1 MLHLLWNVLRRL
13 FTRLKTEGIGFKLY
27 PIVMEENV
35 LRKEILLQGYYG
47 IGNWLRKVRFEEEL
61 SRDKHAMNDID
72 RMADYCY
79 PLLVS
84 MLFEGQEP
92 SAEYI
97 ILPQLCSWLETKYP
111 DKFDKSKWIRYT
123 EEMVHDKLSMAQRKT
138 FPNEE
143 PIWCDAL
150 AEIILKHIGR
160 KCSED
165 SRFQNIGWLEKTLD
179 EETLPWEF
187 FEGFTVANEVY
198 SEAEEKIEV
207 NPQEILGGSRM
218 IEMPLA
224 EYEVSD
230 KTTEEILKE
239 LHRYEEYGG
248 YVEMPSI
255 ITMLAKYYLQ
265 ANIDAAFIAL
275 WKKLSHPILQY
286 SLLFYI
292 STLPEDCLRLLK
304 LLKREGIDEVG
315 LTLVRDFWFRQS
327 VRCLENLLQ
336 YEQNKE
342 GKDPYVAEIT
352 PFAEKVRADFED
364 SLDDAS
370 WELLKYFTAENLT
383 RWAYAMN
390 TLGDKPDSIYK
401 KAYLTVL
408 NTLKTALDT
417 ATDVDAFSLDTKDM
431 SYLLYL
437 AEKAIVDK
445 EIERCKKIEDVVLNL
460 IDSGKFG
467 WFGGV
472 NQDVV
477 NEMCILA
484 ALLNTNHNHEEI
496 VSLVKSRAVRYEGWA
511 VTPMSEMN
519 ERMNTAAFLIGAALM
534 VEADDTYFKAF
545 ARFVMEQVNGCDAYN
560 KVFNASLIIAELIAT
575 QPHPEWRDWYE
586 TALLQELESFETL
599 IMVLSQAKEPMS
611 PLVKT
616 LYEKRKQEELG
627 VMRIRYN
634 TTHRKMELNRLEK
647 MMAKVEGLEP

>member
-1 MLHLLWNVLRRL
+1 
-13 FTRLKTEGIGFKLY
+13 
-27 PIVMEENV
+27 MEENV
-35 LRKEILLQGYYG
+35 LRREILLQGYYG

-61 SRDKHAMNDID
+61 SRDHLVRDDID

-79 PLLVS
+79 SLLAS
-84 MLFEGQEP
+84 MIFEGQEP
-92 SAEYI
+92 SAKYI
-97 ILPQLCSWLETKYP
+97 ILPQLCSWLETMFP
-111 DKFDKSKWIRYT
+111 DKFDKSKWIRYA
-123 EEMVHDKLSMAQRKT
+123 EELVYDKLSIVKRKT
-138 FPNEE
+138 YPNEE

-150 AEIILKHIGR
+150 AEIVLKHVGR
-160 KCSED
+160 KCSAD
-165 SRFQNIGWLEKTLD
+165 NRFQNSGWLEKVLD

-187 FEGFTVANEVY
+187 FEGFTVANEVF
-198 SEAEEKIEV
+198 SEVGDNIEV

-224 EYEVSD
+224 EYEVSG
-230 KTTEEILKE
+230 KKIEEILKE
-239 LHRYEEYGG
+239 LQRYEEYGR
-248 YVEMPSI
+248 YVEMPPI
-255 ITMLAKYYLQ
+255 IIELARYYLQ
-265 ANIDAAFIAL
+265 ANIDASFISL

-304 LLKREGIDEVG
+304 LLNRGGVDEIG
-315 LTLVRDFWFRQS
+315 LTLVRDFWFKQS

-342 GKDPYVAEIT
+342 GKDPYLAEIT
-352 PFAEKVRADFED
+352 PFAEKVRTEFED
-364 SLDDAS
+364 SLDNAS

-408 NTLKTALDT
+408 NTIKTALDT
-417 ATDVDAFSLDTKDM
+417 ATDVDAFSLNTKDL

-437 AEKAIVDK
+437 AEKAIEDR

-477 NEMCILA
+477 KEMYVLA
-484 ALLNTNHNHEEI
+484 ALLNANHNHEEI

-511 VTPMSEMN
+511 VTPMSEIN
-519 ERMNTAAFLIGAALM
+519 ERMNAAAFLISAALM
-534 VEADDTYFKAF
+534 VEADDTYFKTLVKF
-545 ARFVMEQVNGCDAYN
+545 AIEQVNGSDAYN
-560 KVFNASLIIAELIAT
+560 NVFNASLIIAELIAT
-575 QPHPEWRDWYE
+575 QPRLEWRDWYE
-586 TALLQELESFETL
+586 TALLQELDSFEGL
-599 IMVLSQAKEPMS
+599 ILVLSQAKTPMS
-611 PLVKT
+611 TMVKAQ
-616 LYEKRKQEELG
+616 YEKRKQEEL
-627 VMRIRYN
+627 VIMRIRYN
-634 TTHRKMELNRLEK
+634 TTHRKMELKRFEK
-647 MMAKVEGLEP
+647 MMAKVEGVGLNL